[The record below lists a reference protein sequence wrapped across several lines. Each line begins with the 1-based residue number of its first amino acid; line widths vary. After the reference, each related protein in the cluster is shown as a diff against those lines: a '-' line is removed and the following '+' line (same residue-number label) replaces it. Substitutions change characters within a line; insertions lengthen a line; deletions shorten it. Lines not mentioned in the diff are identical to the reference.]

1 MNGYLYRIS
10 IRLWKKS
17 YGGHLLL
24 CTYDLDVR
32 NYTVTQTP
40 KVGINNTAL
49 DGKAGAPV
57 RFVASTKPTPGP
69 GVKSNLSWT
78 LSLLSFCFDSFLWA
92 RFRVRSQWEL
102 LEFRSHTQT
111 VSHNN
116 VFQSCCIT
124 GVRGNHIK
132 MLLEEQSLAM
142 HSNHR
147 PLHHFLWINTH
158 RILTSQCVFLGDQ

>member
-1 MNGYLYRIS
+1 MLSRS
-10 IRLWKKS
+10 
-17 YGGHLLL
+17 LL
-24 CTYDLDVR
+24 
-32 NYTVTQTP
+32 

-78 LSLLSFCFDSFLWA
+78 LSLFSFRFGSFPWA
-92 RFRVRSQWEL
+92 EFWVRSQEEWF
-102 LEFRSHTQT
+102 EFRSHTQT

-124 GVRGNHIK
+124 GVKGNHIK
-132 MLLEEQSLAM
+132 MLFFCWFFFQRNLCIIARIPVF
-142 HSNHR
+142 N
-147 PLHHFLWINTH
+147 INTAAPVNAPFF
-158 RILTSQCVFLGDQ
+158 TQCISVAHLQLQRLDIHQ